1 MPKVKPLG
9 EYTADNEALVKKIRH
24 GKAEHNLND
33 TKLSEAVN
41 ICRST
46 FSDRM
51 KKPETFTLKELRRV
65 SKVLHIPLVELI
77 NGVTQ

>member
-9 EYTADNEALVKKIRH
+9 EYIADNEAIVKKIRH
-24 GKAEHNLND
+24 GKVEYNLND
-33 TKLSEAVN
+33 TKLSVAVN
-41 ICRST
+41 ISRST

-77 NGVTQ
+77 SGVSQ

>member
-9 EYTADNEALVKKIRH
+9 EYIADNEALLKKIRH
-24 GKAEHNLND
+24 GKAEYDFND

-41 ICRST
+41 ISRST

-51 KKPETFTLKELRRV
+51 KKPENFTLKELRRV

-77 NGVTQ
+77 SGVSQ

>member
-1 MPKVKPLG
+1 MPKIKPLG
-9 EYTADNEALVKKIRH
+9 EYTADNEALVKRIRH
-24 GKAEHNLND
+24 GKAEYDLND
-33 TKLSEAVN
+33 TKLSAAVH

-77 NGVTQ
+77 SGNSQ